1 MHARTHEVRE
11 GHTAKRVRA
20 FARGGRRFR
29 ANGAARTEGSCQRER
44 STGMEEKGRARRELG
59 EGGGGKRERERERGM
74 VDGGRRVGN
83 GGIAG
88 GEGKWRTRFLNSW
101 Y

>member
-1 MHARTHEVRE
+1 
-11 GHTAKRVRA
+11 
-20 FARGGRRFR
+20 
-29 ANGAARTEGSCQRER
+29 
-44 STGMEEKGRARRELG
+44 MEEKGRARRELG